1 MAKAEEK
8 LGISFGEDSEK
19 SSEKILVII
28 KGNKYISAKEI
39 AKTKVEEMIEKKQH

>member
-8 LGISFGEDSEK
+8 LGISFGEG
-19 SSEKILVII
+19 SEKILVII

-39 AKTKVEEMIEKKQH
+39 AKTKVEEMIEKKQF